1 MIYIQNLIK
10 TLPDKKLF
18 EIDSLSINENDKIA
32 LIGENGTDKTTL
44 LRILLG
50 LDKDYTGQV
59 RVDRDLGY
67 LLNYDIQTKNFSDE
81 TYSKSQLKI
90 DDDYSPGEEQR
101 LKLTDILSDSFKFL
115 LIDEPTS
122 HLDLEQKEE
131 LIEKLNS
138 RKIGYLIISHDRD
151 FINRTCKKILELKDE
166 KIEEYNGDYNFYLE
180 EREKRQ
186 KFQDKEYSN
195 FIKEK
200 RRLENLAINIKE
212 QSSKVRTMPKRMGNS
227 EARLHKMG
235 GQGNK
240 KKLDKQVKAVESR
253 INQLETK
260 EKPKEEKEI
269 QLSIPDNKR
278 IHSKILIRAENLNK
292 KFENKTLFEKS
303 NFQSNNNSKMALIGE
318 NGSGKTTLLKMILN
332 QENVWM
338 HPNLKIGYF
347 SQMSDILEENSSILK
362 NVSNT
367 SIYDETM
374 TRIVLA
380 RLGFKTDDVY
390 KIISVLSDGEKAK
403 VKLAKILT
411 SDFNYLI
418 CDEPT
423 NFLDI
428 RAIESLENLL
438 KSYDRPFIFVSHD
451 EEFINKIADTLLII
465 ENKRIKNFK
474 GNLSQYKNRDKKT
487 KISKDRDSLLLDFR
501 ISSISSKLAME
512 IPKEQR
518 EKLEEEYN
526 NLIEEKID
534 FSIYKVGAILILNF
548 RGR

>member
-10 TLPDKKLF
+10 TLPGRKLF

-32 LIGENGTDKTTL
+32 LIGDNGTGKSTL
-44 LRILLG
+44 LRIILG
-50 LDKDYTGQV
+50 IDKDYTGQV
-59 RVDRDLGY
+59 RVHRDLGY
-67 LLNYDIQTKNFSDE
+67 LLNYDIQVKNFSDE
-81 TYSKSQLKI
+81 IYSKSQLNV
-90 DDDYSPGEEQR
+90 DDKYSPGEIQR
-101 LKLTDILSDSFKFL
+101 LKLTDLLSDSLNFL

-122 HLDLEQKEE
+122 HLDIKQKQE

-138 RKIGYLIISHDRD
+138 RKVGYLLISHDRD
-151 FINRTCKKILELKDE
+151 FINKTCEKILELKNE
-166 KIEEYNGDYNFYLE
+166 EIEEYNGDYKFYLE

-186 KFQDKEYSN
+186 KFQEKEYSN
-195 FIKEK
+195 YIKEK
-200 RRLENLAINIKE
+200 KRLENLAINIKE
-212 QSSKVRTMPKRMGNS
+212 QSSKVRTTPKRMGNS

-235 GQGNK
+235 GQENK

-253 INQLETK
+253 INQLDTK

-278 IHSKILIRAENLNK
+278 IHSKILIRTENINK
-292 KFENKTLFEKS
+292 KFGNKVLFEKS
-303 NFQSNNNSKMALIGE
+303 NFQINNNSKIALIGE

-332 QENVWM
+332 KENIWVY
-338 HPNLKIGYF
+338 PNLKIGYF

-380 RLGFKTDDVY
+380 RLGFKTNDVY
-390 KIISVLSDGEKAK
+390 KIINVLSDGEKSK

-418 CDEPT
+418 FDEPT

-428 RAIESLENLL
+428 GTIESLENLL

-451 EEFINKIADTLLII
+451 EDFINNLASSLLII
-465 ENKRIKNFK
+465 KDKKIIQFN
-474 GNLSQYKNRDKKT
+474 GNLREYKVRQKSHNRNIDK
-487 KISKDRDSLLLDFR
+487 DELLLDFR
-501 ISSISSKLAME
+501 ISSISSRLSMDLSKD
-512 IPKEQR
+512 QR
-518 EKLEEEYN
+518 EKLEEEYKK
-526 NLIEEKID
+526 LISKRN
-534 FSIYKVGAILILNF
+534 GN
-548 RGR
+548 

>member
-10 TLPDKKLF
+10 TLPDRKLF

-32 LIGENGTDKTTL
+32 LIGDNGTGKTTL
-44 LRILLG
+44 LRIILG
-50 LDKDYTGQV
+50 IDKDYTGQV

-67 LLNYDIQTKNFSDE
+67 LLNYDIQAKNFSDE
-81 TYSKSQLKI
+81 IYSKSQLKI

-101 LKLTDILSDSFKFL
+101 LKLTDILSDSFKFI

-122 HLDLEQKEE
+122 HLDLGQKEE

-138 RKIGYLIISHDRD
+138 RKTGYLIISHDRD

-166 KIEEYNGDYNFYLE
+166 KIKEYNGDYNFYLE

-212 QSSKVRTMPKRMGNS
+212 QSSKVRTTPKRMGNS

-235 GQGNK
+235 GQENK

-253 INQLETK
+253 INQLDIK

-278 IHSKILIRAENLNK
+278 IHSKILIRAENINK
-292 KFENKTLFEKS
+292 KFGNKVLFEKS
-303 NFQSNNNSKMALIGE
+303 NFQINNNSKIAIIGE

-332 QENVWM
+332 KENIWV

-380 RLGFKTDDVY
+380 RLGFKTNDVY
-390 KIISVLSDGEKAK
+390 KIINVLSDGEKAK

-418 CDEPT
+418 FDEPT

-451 EEFINKIADTLLII
+451 EEFINKIADTLMII
-465 ENKRIKNFK
+465 EDKRIKNFK
-474 GNLSQYKNRDKKT
+474 GNLSQYKNRNKKT
-487 KISKDRDSLLLDFR
+487 TINKDRDILLLDFR
-501 ISSISSKLAME
+501 ISSISSRLAME
-512 IPKEQR
+512 IPKEER

-526 NLIEEKID
+526 NLIEEKNR
-534 FSIYKVGAILILNF
+534 F
-548 RGR
+548 

>member
-10 TLPDKKLF
+10 TLPDRKLF

-32 LIGENGTDKTTL
+32 LIGDNGTGKTTL
-44 LRILLG
+44 LRIILG
-50 LDKDYTGQV
+50 IDKDYTGQV

-67 LLNYDIQTKNFSDE
+67 LLNYDIQVKNFSDE
-81 TYSKSQLKI
+81 IYSKSQLKI

-122 HLDLEQKEE
+122 HLDLKQKEE

-138 RKIGYLIISHDRD
+138 RKTGYLIISHDRD

-200 RRLENLAINIKE
+200 RRLENLASNIKE
-212 QSSKVRTMPKRMGNS
+212 QSSKVRTTPKRMGNS

-235 GQGNK
+235 GQENK

-253 INQLETK
+253 INQLEVK
-260 EKPKEEKEI
+260 EKPKEETEI
-269 QLSIPDNKR
+269 QLSTPDNKR
-278 IHSKILIRAENLNK
+278 IHSKILIRAENISKDFGNR
-292 KFENKTLFEKS
+292 TLFRDS
-303 NFQSNNNSKMALIGE
+303 NFLIKNNSKIALLGS
-318 NGSGKTTLLKMILN
+318 NGSGKTTILKMILN
-332 QENVWM
+332 KENIWVY
-338 HPNLKIGYF
+338 PNLKIGYF

-380 RLGFKTDDVY
+380 RLGFKTNDVY
-390 KIISVLSDGEKAK
+390 KSINVLSDGEKSK

-418 CDEPT
+418 FDEPT

-428 RAIESLENLL
+428 GTIESLENLL
-438 KSYDRPFIFVSHD
+438 KSYDRPFIFVTHD
-451 EEFINKIADTLLII
+451 EDFINNLASSLLII
-465 ENKRIKNFK
+465 KDKKIIQFN
-474 GNLSQYKNRDKKT
+474 GNLREYKTRQKGYNKNIDK
-487 KISKDRDSLLLDFR
+487 DELLLDFR
-501 ISSISSKLAME
+501 ISSISSRLSMDISKD
-512 IPKEQR
+512 QR
-518 EKLEEEYN
+518 EKLEEEYKE
-526 NLIEEKID
+526 LISKRN
-534 FSIYKVGAILILNF
+534 SN
-548 RGR
+548 

>member
-32 LIGENGTDKTTL
+32 LIGENGTGKTTL

-67 LLNYDIQTKNFSDE
+67 LLNYDIQAKNFSDE
-81 TYSKSQLKI
+81 IYSKSQLKI

-122 HLDLEQKEE
+122 HLDLKQKEE
-131 LIEKLNS
+131 LIEKLIS
-138 RKIGYLIISHDRD
+138 RKTGYLIISHDRD
-151 FINRTCKKILELKDE
+151 FINRTCKKILELKNG

-195 FIKEK
+195 YIKEK

-212 QSSKVRTMPKRMGNS
+212 QSSKVRTTPKRMGNS

-253 INQLETK
+253 IDQLETK
-260 EKPKEEKEI
+260 EKPREEKEI
-269 QLSIPDNKR
+269 QLSIPDNQR
-278 IHSKILIRAENLNK
+278 IHSKILIRAENLKK

-303 NFQSNNNSKMALIGE
+303 NFQVNNNSKIALIGE

-332 QENVWM
+332 KENIWV

-380 RLGFKTDDVY
+380 RLGFKTNDVY
-390 KIISVLSDGEKAK
+390 KIINVLSDGEKAK

-418 CDEPT
+418 FDEPT

-438 KSYDRPFIFVSHD
+438 KYYDRPFIFVSHD
-451 EEFINKIADTLLII
+451 EDFINNLASSLLII
-465 ENKRIKNFK
+465 KDKKIIQFN
-474 GNLSQYKNRDKKT
+474 GNLREYKTRQKGYNKNIDK
-487 KISKDRDSLLLDFR
+487 DELLLDFR
-501 ISSISSKLAME
+501 ISSISSRLSMDISKD
-512 IPKEQR
+512 QR
-518 EKLEEEYN
+518 EKLEEEYKE
-526 NLIEEKID
+526 LISKRN
-534 FSIYKVGAILILNF
+534 SN
-548 RGR
+548 

>member
-1 MIYIQNLIK
+1 MIDIQNLIK
-10 TLPDKKLF
+10 TLPDRKLF

-32 LIGENGTDKTTL
+32 LIGENGTGKTTL
-44 LRILLG
+44 LRIILG

-67 LLNYDIQTKNFSDE
+67 LLNYDIQAKNFSDE
-81 TYSKSQLKI
+81 IYSKSQLKI

-138 RKIGYLIISHDRD
+138 RETGYLIISHDRD

-212 QSSKVRTMPKRMGNS
+212 QSSKVRTTPKRMGNS

-235 GQGNK
+235 GQKNK

-253 INQLETK
+253 INQLDTK

-292 KFENKTLFEKS
+292 KFENKILFEKS
-303 NFQSNNNSKMALIGE
+303 NFQINSNSKIALIGE

-332 QENVWM
+332 KENIWV

-347 SQMSDILEENSSILK
+347 SQMSDILEDNSSILK

-374 TRIVLA
+374 TRIVLS
-380 RLGFKTDDVY
+380 RLGLKTDDVY

-418 CDEPT
+418 FDEPT

-428 RAIESLENLL
+428 RVIESLENLL

-474 GNLSQYKNRDKKT
+474 GNLSQYKNRNKKT

-501 ISSISSKLAME
+501 ISYISSRLAME
-512 IPKEQR
+512 IPKEER

-526 NLIEEKID
+526 NLIEEKNR
-534 FSIYKVGAILILNF
+534 F
-548 RGR
+548 

>member
-10 TLPDKKLF
+10 TVPDRRLF
-18 EIDSLSINENDKIA
+18 EINSLSINKNDKIA
-32 LIGENGTDKTTL
+32 LIGENATGKTTL
-44 LRILLG
+44 IRIILG

-67 LLNYDIQTKNFSDE
+67 LLNYDIQAKNFSDE
-81 TYSKSQLKI
+81 IYSKSQLKI

-131 LIEKLNS
+131 LIEKLNT
-138 RKIGYLIISHDRD
+138 RETGYLIISHDRD

-212 QSSKVRTMPKRMGNS
+212 QSSKVRTTPKRMGNS

-235 GQGNK
+235 GQKNK

-253 INQLETK
+253 INQLDTK

-303 NFQSNNNSKMALIGE
+303 NFQINSNSKIALIGE

-332 QENVWM
+332 KENIWV

-347 SQMSDILEENSSILK
+347 SQMSDILEDNSSILK

-374 TRIVLA
+374 TRFVLA

-390 KIISVLSDGEKAK
+390 KIIRVLSDGEKAK

-418 CDEPT
+418 FDEPT

-438 KSYDRPFIFVSHD
+438 KTYDRPFIFVSHD

-474 GNLSQYKNRDKKT
+474 GNLAQYKSRDKKT

-501 ISSISSKLAME
+501 ISSISSRLAME
-512 IPKEQR
+512 ISKEER

-526 NLIEEKID
+526 NLIEEKNNR
-534 FSIYKVGAILILNF
+534 F
-548 RGR
+548 

>member
-10 TLPDKKLF
+10 TLPDRKLF

-32 LIGENGTDKTTL
+32 LIGDNGTGKTTL
-44 LRILLG
+44 LRIILG
-50 LDKDYTGQV
+50 IDKDYTGQV

-67 LLNYDIQTKNFSDE
+67 LLNYDIQAKNFSDE
-81 TYSKSQLKI
+81 IYSKSQLKI

-101 LKLTDILSDSFKFL
+101 LKLTGILSDSFKFL

-122 HLDLEQKEE
+122 HLDLKQKEE

-138 RKIGYLIISHDRD
+138 RKTGYLIISHDRD

-212 QSSKVRTMPKRMGNS
+212 QSSKVRTTPKRMGNS

-235 GQGNK
+235 GQENK

-253 INQLETK
+253 INQLDIK

-278 IHSKILIRAENLNK
+278 IHSKILIRAENINK
-292 KFENKTLFEKS
+292 KFENKVLFEKS
-303 NFQSNNNSKMALIGE
+303 NFQINNNSKIALIGE

-332 QENVWM
+332 KENIWV

-380 RLGFKTDDVY
+380 RLGFKTNDVY
-390 KIISVLSDGEKAK
+390 KIINVLSDGEKAK

-418 CDEPT
+418 FDEPT

-451 EEFINKIADTLLII
+451 EEFINKISDTLMII
-465 ENKRIKNFK
+465 EDKRIKNFK
-474 GNLSQYKNRDKKT
+474 GNLSQYKNRNKKT
-487 KISKDRDSLLLDFR
+487 TINKDRDILLLDFR
-501 ISSISSKLAME
+501 ISSISSRLAME
-512 IPKEQR
+512 IPKEER
-518 EKLEEEYN
+518 EKLEEDPSN
-526 NLIEEKID
+526 PK
-534 FSIYKVGAILILNF
+534 ILITVKGL
-548 RGR
+548 GYKLIGKE

>member
-1 MIYIQNLIK
+1 KNIGGFMIYIQNLIK
-10 TLPDKKLF
+10 TLPDRKLF

-32 LIGENGTDKTTL
+32 LIGDNGTGKTTL
-44 LRILLG
+44 LRIIIG
-50 LDKDYTGQV
+50 IDKDYTGQV

-67 LLNYDIQTKNFSDE
+67 LLNYDIQAKNFSDE
-81 TYSKSQLKI
+81 IYSKSQLKI

-101 LKLTDILSDSFKFL
+101 LKLTDILSDSSKFL

-122 HLDLEQKEE
+122 HLDLKQKEE

-151 FINRTCKKILELKDE
+151 FINRTCKKIIELKDE
-166 KIEEYNGDYNFYLE
+166 KIEEYNGNYKFYLE
-180 EREKRQ
+180 ERQKRL
-186 KFQDKEYSN
+186 KFKEKEYSN
-195 FIKEK
+195 YIKEK
-200 RRLENLAINIKE
+200 RRLENLASNIKD
-212 QSSKVRTMPKRMGNS
+212 QSSKVRTTPKRMGNS

-235 GQGNK
+235 GQENK

-253 INQLETK
+253 INQLDIK

-278 IHSKILIRAENLNK
+278 IHSKILIRAENINK
-292 KFENKTLFEKS
+292 KFGNKVLFEKS
-303 NFQSNNNSKMALIGE
+303 NFQINNNSKIALIGE
-318 NGSGKTTLLKMILN
+318 NGSGKTTLLKMVLN
-332 QENVWM
+332 KENIWV

-390 KIISVLSDGEKAK
+390 KIINVLSDGEKAK

-418 CDEPT
+418 FDEPT

-451 EEFINKIADTLLII
+451 EEFINKIADTLMII
-465 ENKRIKNFK
+465 EDKRIKNFK
-474 GNLSQYKNRDKKT
+474 GNLSQYKNRNKKT
-487 KISKDRDSLLLDFR
+487 TINKDRDILLLDFR
-501 ISSISSKLAME
+501 ISSISSRLAME
-512 IPKEQR
+512 IPKEER

-526 NLIEEKID
+526 NLIEEKN
-534 FSIYKVGAILILNF
+534 K
-548 RGR
+548 

>member
-10 TLPDKKLF
+10 TLPDRKLF

-32 LIGENGTDKTTL
+32 LIGENATGKTTL
-44 LRILLG
+44 IRIILG

-67 LLNYDIQTKNFSDE
+67 LLNYDIQAKNFSDE
-81 TYSKSQLKI
+81 IYSKSQLKI

-131 LIEKLNS
+131 LIEKLNT
-138 RKIGYLIISHDRD
+138 RETGYLIISHDRD

-212 QSSKVRTMPKRMGNS
+212 QSSKVRTTPKRMGNS

-235 GQGNK
+235 GQKNK

-303 NFQSNNNSKMALIGE
+303 NFQINSNSKIALIGE

-332 QENVWM
+332 KENIWV

-347 SQMSDILEENSSILK
+347 SQMSDILEDNSSILK

-374 TRIVLA
+374 TRFVLA

-390 KIISVLSDGEKAK
+390 KIIRVLSDGEKAK

-418 CDEPT
+418 FDEPT

-438 KSYDRPFIFVSHD
+438 KTYDRPFIFVSHD
-451 EEFINKIADTLLII
+451 EEFINNLADTLLII
-465 ENKRIKNFK
+465 EDKRIKSFK
-474 GNLSQYKNRDKKT
+474 GSLSQYKNKKEKT
-487 KISKDRDSLLLDFR
+487 MSSKDRDSLLLDFR
-501 ISSISSKLAME
+501 ISSISSRLAME
-512 IPKEQR
+512 ISKEER

-526 NLIEEKID
+526 NLIKEKNNR
-534 FSIYKVGAILILNF
+534 F
-548 RGR
+548 

>member
-10 TLPDKKLF
+10 TLPDRKLF

-32 LIGENGTDKTTL
+32 LIGENATGKTTL
-44 LRILLG
+44 IRIILG

-67 LLNYDIQTKNFSDE
+67 LLNYDIQAKNFSDE
-81 TYSKSQLKI
+81 IYSKSQLKI

-131 LIEKLNS
+131 LIEKLNT
-138 RKIGYLIISHDRD
+138 RETGYLIISHDRD

-212 QSSKVRTMPKRMGNS
+212 QSSKVRTTPKRMGNS

-235 GQGNK
+235 GQKNK

-253 INQLETK
+253 INQLDTK

-303 NFQSNNNSKMALIGE
+303 NFQINSNSKIALIGE

-332 QENVWM
+332 KENIWV

-347 SQMSDILEENSSILK
+347 SQMSDILEDNSSILK

-374 TRIVLA
+374 TRFVLA

-390 KIISVLSDGEKAK
+390 KIIRVLSDGEKAK

-418 CDEPT
+418 FDEPT

-438 KSYDRPFIFVSHD
+438 KTYDRPFIFVSHD

-474 GNLSQYKNRDKKT
+474 GNLAQYKSRDKKT

-501 ISSISSKLAME
+501 ISSISSRLAME
-512 IPKEQR
+512 ISKEER

-526 NLIEEKID
+526 NLIEEKNNR
-534 FSIYKVGAILILNF
+534 F
-548 RGR
+548 

>member
-10 TLPDKKLF
+10 TLPDRKLF

-32 LIGENGTDKTTL
+32 LIGDNGTGKTTL
-44 LRILLG
+44 LRIILG
-50 LDKDYTGQV
+50 IDKDYTGQV

-67 LLNYDIQTKNFSDE
+67 LLNYDIQAKNFSDE
-81 TYSKSQLKI
+81 IYSKSQLKI

-131 LIEKLNS
+131 LIEKLNT
-138 RKIGYLIISHDRD
+138 RETGYLIISHDRD

-212 QSSKVRTMPKRMGNS
+212 QSSKVRTTPKRMGNS

-235 GQGNK
+235 GQKNK

-303 NFQSNNNSKMALIGE
+303 NFQINSNSKIALIGE

-332 QENVWM
+332 KENIWV

-347 SQMSDILEENSSILK
+347 SQMSDILEDNSSILK

-374 TRIVLA
+374 TRFVLA

-390 KIISVLSDGEKAK
+390 KIIRVLSDGEKAK

-418 CDEPT
+418 FDEPT

-438 KSYDRPFIFVSHD
+438 KTYDRPFIFVSHD

-474 GNLSQYKNRDKKT
+474 GNLAQYKSRDKKT

-501 ISSISSKLAME
+501 ISSISSRLAME
-512 IPKEQR
+512 ISKEER

-526 NLIEEKID
+526 NLIKEKNNR
-534 FSIYKVGAILILNF
+534 F
-548 RGR
+548 

>member
-10 TLPDKKLF
+10 TLPDRKLF

-32 LIGENGTDKTTL
+32 LIGENATGKTTL
-44 LRILLG
+44 IRIILG

-67 LLNYDIQTKNFSDE
+67 LLNYDIQAKNFSDE
-81 TYSKSQLKI
+81 IYSKSQLKI

-131 LIEKLNS
+131 LIEKLNT
-138 RKIGYLIISHDRD
+138 RETGYLIISHDRD

-212 QSSKVRTMPKRMGNS
+212 QSSKVRTTPKRMGNS

-235 GQGNK
+235 GQKNK

-253 INQLETK
+253 INQLDTK

-303 NFQSNNNSKMALIGE
+303 NFQINSNSKIALIGE

-332 QENVWM
+332 KENIWV

-347 SQMSDILEENSSILK
+347 SQMSDILEDNSSILK

-374 TRIVLA
+374 TRFVLA

-390 KIISVLSDGEKAK
+390 KIIRVLSDGEKAK

-418 CDEPT
+418 FDEPT

-474 GNLSQYKNRDKKT
+474 GNLAQYKSRDKKT

-501 ISSISSKLAME
+501 ISSISSRLAME
-512 IPKEQR
+512 IPKEER

-526 NLIEEKID
+526 NLIEEKNNR
-534 FSIYKVGAILILNF
+534 F
-548 RGR
+548 

>member
-1 MIYIQNLIK
+1 MIYIKNLIK
-10 TLPDKKLF
+10 TISDKKLF
-18 EIDSLSINENDKIA
+18 EINSLSINENDKIA
-32 LIGENGTDKTTL
+32 LIGENGTGKTTL
-44 LRILLG
+44 LKIILG
-50 LDKDYTGQV
+50 MDTDYTGYV
-59 RVDRDLGY
+59 RADRKLGY
-67 LLNYDIQTKNFSDE
+67 LLNYDAKVNKFSDE
-81 TYSKSQLKI
+81 IYSKSQLNV
-90 DDDYSPGEEQR
+90 DDKYSPGEIQR
-101 LKLTDILSDSFKFL
+101 LKLTDLLSDSFTFI

-122 HLDLEQKEE
+122 HLDIKQKEE

-138 RKIGYLIISHDRD
+138 RKTGYLIISHDRD

-200 RRLENLAINIKE
+200 RRLENLASNIKE
-212 QSSKVRTMPKRMGNS
+212 QSSKVRTTPKRMGNS

-235 GQGNK
+235 GQENK

-253 INQLETK
+253 INQLDTK

-278 IHSKILIRAENLNK
+278 IHSKILIRTENINK
-292 KFENKTLFEKS
+292 KFGNKVLFEKS
-303 NFQSNNNSKMALIGE
+303 NFQINNNSKIALIGE

-332 QENVWM
+332 KENIWV

-347 SQMSDILEENSSILK
+347 SQMSDILEEKSSILK

-380 RLGFKTDDVY
+380 RLGFKTNDVY
-390 KIISVLSDGEKAK
+390 KIINVLSDGEKAK

-418 CDEPT
+418 FDEPT

-438 KSYDRPFIFVSHD
+438 KYYDRPFIFVSHD
-451 EEFINKIADTLLII
+451 EDFINNLASSLLII
-465 ENKRIKNFK
+465 KNKKIIQFN
-474 GNLSQYKNRDKKT
+474 GNLREYKVRQKSHNRNIDK
-487 KISKDRDSLLLDFR
+487 DELLLDFR
-501 ISSISSKLAME
+501 ISSISSRLSMDLSKD
-512 IPKEQR
+512 QR
-518 EKLEEEYN
+518 EKLEEEYKK
-526 NLIEEKID
+526 LISKRN
-534 FSIYKVGAILILNF
+534 GN
-548 RGR
+548 